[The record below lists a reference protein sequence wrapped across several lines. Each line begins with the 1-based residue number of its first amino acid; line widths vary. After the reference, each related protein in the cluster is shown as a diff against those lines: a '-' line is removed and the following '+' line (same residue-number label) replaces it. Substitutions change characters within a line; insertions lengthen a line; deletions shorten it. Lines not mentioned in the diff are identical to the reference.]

1 MLLYLSSEKNVDIFE
16 TQSKQLGIH
25 TDVIVERDFTG
36 YIEKNSSKLSH
47 LEFLAID
54 LENIVDD
61 EISLIN
67 SLSAFRL
74 CNNNI
79 IIIIVGIGR
88 KHGDNFLGKFFAEGI
103 YNFVTS
109 KDELIREREIKNCLE
124 NTNNYINTIGYRVE
138 NFEIQKTTQ
147 KKGFLNNFLDNI
159 KSPKP
164 EKVYKKN
171 KNIFKSKK
179 EKIKDDDIIQEI
191 SKEEDN
197 IQQNQIQ
204 VSNIIDF
211 QEMKSIS
218 LAEKIEKSKQ
228 INNNSC
234 QHFDNKINTIFE
246 NTFDRFKQEKRRK
259 KMEIDTLKDDVSL
272 FYYYQKPVGIVCNNT
287 CIVDT
292 LYEKNDIKSFFEMKN
307 IELNFKDN
315 ILSEIQEFNIFER
328 GDAL

>member
-124 NTNNYINTIGYRVE
+124 NTNNYINSLKDIG
-138 NFEIQKTTQ
+138 KHM
-147 KKGFLNNFLDNI
+147 G
-159 KSPKP
+159 
-164 EKVYKKN
+164 
-171 KNIFKSKK
+171 KNIYAITDS
-179 EKIKDDDIIQEI
+179 EVVIYNRKD
-191 SKEEDN
+191 K
-197 IQQNQIQ
+197 
-204 VSNIIDF
+204 
-211 QEMKSIS
+211 
-218 LAEKIEKSKQ
+218 KIEHNCAINLPKSA
-228 INNNSC
+228 
-234 QHFDNKINTIFE
+234 
-246 NTFDRFKQEKRRK
+246 
-259 KMEIDTLKDDVSL
+259 
-272 FYYYQKPVGIVCNNT
+272 
-287 CIVDT
+287 
-292 LYEKNDIKSFFEMKN
+292 DI
-307 IELNFKDN
+307 
-315 ILSEIQEFNIFER
+315 
-328 GDAL
+328 